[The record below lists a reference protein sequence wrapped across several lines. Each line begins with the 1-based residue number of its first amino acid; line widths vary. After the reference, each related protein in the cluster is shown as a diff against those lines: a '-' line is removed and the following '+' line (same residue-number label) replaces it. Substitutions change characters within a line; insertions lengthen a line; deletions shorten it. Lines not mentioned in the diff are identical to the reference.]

1 MSTESE
7 MVNAHDPV
15 LQGATPHIMLS
26 AQHLAPFRV
35 HTVFPAGTVDVRL
48 PKVVGMSEGGSVR
61 LAHPDCVLYR
71 IPNALQHAGSSAIR
85 IGGRAAFFTKLGR
98 LAANKEQF
106 KDVDLVG
113 WNASVVVL
121 RDPVRIIDVGSAF
134 SLLGVHASHWAH
146 FLVQFLPK
154 LLFAMP
160 LIEAAGTLVI
170 RSDCDGHIR
179 SIIRA
184 CLPPQVQIV
193 EADPRT
199 DCVRFTE
206 LLHCTEV
213 AYLCDHADYTSIT
226 DIVIP
231 ELTRSAI
238 RDVMLSL
245 GDANANANANAGDA
259 ATGESRDLYVAFD
272 GERGPVNGAE
282 VQAYFEQKGY
292 LVVRPHLLDIRDK
305 IRLFANAE
313 RVVGVGSSGLMNAF
327 FSRQPLKMLAF
338 INYERAFD
346 TLGAQ
351 MTDQYPTLDS
361 HLFVGTR
368 VGPAG
373 INSRY
378 TIEMP
383 ALDQAAR
390 TLGF

>member
-7 MVNAHDPV
+7 MVGANDPV
-15 LQGATPHIMLS
+15 LQGTTPHIILS

-35 HTVFPAGTVDVRL
+35 HTVFPAGAVDVRL

-71 IPNALQHAGSSAIR
+71 IPDAMQHAGSSAIR

-106 KDVDLVG
+106 QDRDLVG

-121 RDPVRIIDVGSAF
+121 RDPARIIEVGSAF
-134 SLLGVHASHWAH
+134 SLLGVHAAHWAH
-146 FLVQFLPK
+146 FLVQYLPK

-179 SIIRA
+179 AIIRA
-184 CLPPQVQIV
+184 CIPPHVQIV

-213 AYLCDHADYTSIT
+213 AYLCDHAEYASIA
-226 DIVIP
+226 DIVVP
-231 ELTRSAI
+231 EPTRSAI
-238 RDVMLSL
+238 RDVLLSL
-245 GDANANANANAGDA
+245 GDANAGDPA
-259 ATGESRDLYVAFD
+259 VSNSRDLYVAFD
-272 GERGPVNGAE
+272 GERGPMNGAE
-282 VQAYFEQKGY
+282 VQAYFEEKGY
-292 LVVRPHLLDIRDK
+292 LVVRPHLLDIREK
-305 IRLFANAE
+305 IQLFANAE
-313 RVVGVGSSGLMNAF
+313 RVVGVGSSGLANAF
-327 FSRQPLKMLAF
+327 FRRQPLKMLAF

-351 MTDQYPTLDS
+351 MTDQYPTLDA

-378 TIEMP
+378 AIEMQ
-383 ALDQAAR
+383 ALHQTVQA
-390 TLGF
+390 LGF